1 MFGKKME
8 IPRQIVKEIMSK
20 KIDDITQLLQT
31 GATGEEI
38 RDAMHRVLDDA
49 ESSNEDVMQ
58 LLSPLL
64 VIRYMDAQLFL
75 ACLERIAK
83 DGGCIKYSQAIEDAF
98 GRYYRRNEKNGLGLA
113 IDLIAHS
120 NGFIRHFGREIWD
133 EYDIHRKVNIAELSL
148 DQQVRVAASLLHGI
162 MNPEKR
168 LTIVMPL
175 LNSPSV
181 DLRQIIAA
189 MMESYIINYLG
200 VFRKVFTSTSLE
212 ENEEVQSLRSM
223 MEATEEHFNY
233 SAKCKELWSEY
244 AYPTEYEICNRMIAR
259 HLAEVQKKT
268 AEENKHQFVLLSMA
282 RNVLVARGGGMRMP
296 NGHVQQLQKIE
307 YSAQLPL
314 LFAAMSP
321 LENNEW
327 SGKIFADWSKIGKD
341 EQ

>member
-1 MFGKKME
+1 MNK
-8 IPRQIVKEIMSK
+8 RL
-20 KIDDITQLLQT
+20 DDITQLIQ
-31 GATGEEI
+31 AKASEDDI

-49 ESSNEDVMQ
+49 ESTNEDVLQ

-64 VIRYMDAQLFL
+64 VIRYIDADLFI
-75 ACLERIAK
+75 ACVERIAK
-83 DGGCIKYSQAIEDAF
+83 DGDCIKYSQTVEEAF
-98 GRYYRRNEKNGLGLA
+98 GHYYRRRETSGVELA
-113 IDLIAHS
+113 VVLVAHD

-133 EYDIHRKVNIAELSL
+133 EYDIQDKVNIAELSL
-148 DQQVRVAASLLHGI
+148 DQQIRVAASLLHGI
-162 MNPEKR
+162 INPEKR

-175 LNSPSV
+175 LNSPNV
-181 DLRQIIAA
+181 DLRRILAA

-200 VFRKVFTSTSLE
+200 VFRKVFTSTALE

-223 MEATEEHFNY
+223 IEAIEEHFNY
-233 SAKCKELWSEY
+233 SSKCKELWSEY
-244 AYPTEYEICNRMIAR
+244 AYPIEYEICNRTIAQ
-259 HLAEVQKKT
+259 HMAEVQKKT
-268 AEENKHQFVLLSMA
+268 EKENKHQFVLLSMA
-282 RNVLVARGGGMRMP
+282 RNILVARGGGMRMP

-327 SGKIFADWSKIGKD
+327 SEKIFADWGKIGKD

>member
-1 MFGKKME
+1 MNKRLDYISQLIQAKASE
-8 IPRQIVKEIMSK
+8 
-20 KIDDITQLLQT
+20 DD
-31 GATGEEI
+31 I

-49 ESSNEDVMQ
+49 ESTNEDVLQ
-58 LLSPLL
+58 LLSPLS
-64 VIRYMDAQLFL
+64 VIRYIDADLFI
-75 ACLERIAK
+75 ACVERIAK
-83 DGGCIKYSQAIEDAF
+83 DGDCIKYSQTVEEAF
-98 GRYYRRNEKNGLGLA
+98 GHYYRRRETSGVELA
-113 IDLIAHS
+113 VVLVAHD

-133 EYDIHRKVNIAELSL
+133 EYDIQDKVNIAELSL
-148 DQQVRVAASLLHGI
+148 DQQIRVAASLLHGI
-162 MNPEKR
+162 MNPDKR

-175 LNSPSV
+175 LNSPNV
-181 DLRQIIAA
+181 ELRRILAA

-200 VFRKVFTSTSLE
+200 IFRKVFTSTTLE

-244 AYPTEYEICNRMIAR
+244 AYPIEYEICNRTIAQ
-259 HLAEVQKKT
+259 HMAEVQKKT
-268 AEENKHQFVLLSMA
+268 EEENKHQFVFFSMA
-282 RNVLVARGGGMRMP
+282 RNILVARGGGMRMP

-327 SGKIFADWSKIGKD
+327 SEKIFADWGKIGKD